1 MTLPTGH
8 SALNGVH
15 VTDTVMLSASA
26 SPSAAH
32 PQHQPLAQSQPPPP
46 SHGQPLSRT
55 VSSHQDTTRQ
65 KIVDIIDQQFDL
77 EILLRHSEEALIAQE
92 LAKAERMLEDL
103 RHAILSGR
111 MHNKTTLLCLCLFGS
126 VWVPHYGLLLILC
139 KTIAF

>member
-8 SALNGVH
+8 SALNGVPA
-15 VTDTVMLSASA
+15 TETVMFSASA
-26 SPSAAH
+26 SPNAAH
-32 PQHQPLAQSQPPPP
+32 EPLAQSQPPPT
-46 SHGQPLSRT
+46 SQSQPPSRT
-55 VSSHQDTTRQ
+55 VSSHQDATRQ

-111 MHNKTTLLCLCLFGS
+111 MLNKTTLLCPCLFGS
-126 VWVPHYGLLLILC
+126 VWVPHYDLLLTVC
-139 KTIAF
+139 K